1 MYHCSCRLGILKIR
15 YVAKQEL
22 FMMNEWLNTSVFG
35 IPITPNAQRDSL
47 GFWKGQLSVIPSLKF
62 KLFMEK

>member
-1 MYHCSCRLGILKIR
+1 
-15 YVAKQEL
+15 
-22 FMMNEWLNTSVFG
+22 MMNEWLNTSVFG